1 MTASHTLA
9 TEDLTLGYDGR
20 AVVEGLDPTLAAGRI
35 TVIVGANACGK
46 PTPPR
51 SMSRLL
57 VPRTGRAVLD
67 GREVHRTP
75 APHAHQ
81 RAFSRRTAQDDAA
94 VAAALKATHTT
105 GLHRTRGTTV
115 VMMDSRVVE
124 DPGSG
129 EPLVLPIGRHHSTAA
144 GSGIAAAGSR

>member
-9 TEDLTLGYDGR
+9 TEDLTLGHGGR

-35 TVIVGANACGK
+35 TVIVGADARGN
-46 PTPPR
+46 
-51 SMSRLL
+51 S
-57 VPRTGRAVLD
+57 
-67 GREVHRTP
+67 
-75 APHAHQ
+75 
-81 RAFSRRTAQDDAA
+81 TAQDDAP

-124 DPGSG
+124 CPGSG
-129 EPLVLPIGRHHSTAA
+129 EPLVLPIGRHHSRVA